1 MPGPFQVRA
10 ARRGSRER
18 AKREDESDSAWRGA
32 PSGPS
37 RHHGLLVRLG
47 TRNIRTHGGHIQSLQ
62 AFNLRQWIDANR
74 AQLRPPVGNKR
85 VFRDGDF
92 IIMVVGG
99 PNARKDFH
107 VDPGEEFFYQLEG
120 DMVLRTVQD
129 GRAVEVPIRAGE
141 VLLIPPKLPHSPQR
155 PANTVGLV
163 IERVRRAGEL
173 DGFQWYCERCGQL
186 LYEEFFEL
194 TDIEKQFPP
203 VFERFF
209 ASAAKRTCARCG
221 AVMERS

>member
-1 MPGPFQVRA
+1 M
-10 ARRGSRER
+10 S
-18 AKREDESDSAWRGA
+18 
-32 PSGPS
+32 
-37 RHHGLLVRLG
+37 
-47 TRNIRTHGGHIQSLQ
+47 TLQ

-74 AQLRPPVGNKR
+74 AQLVPPVANKR

-99 PNARKDFH
+99 PNARKDYH

-120 DMVLRTVQD
+120 DMVLRTIQEGHPVD
-129 GRAVEVPIRAGE
+129 LAVRAGE
-141 VLLIPPKLPHSPQR
+141 VLLIPPHLPHSPQR

-163 IERVRRAGEL
+163 IERVRKAGEL
-173 DGFQWYCERCGQL
+173 DGFQWYCEQCGER

-194 TDIEKQFPP
+194 TDIERQFPP

-209 ASAAKRTCARCG
+209 GNAARRTCRRCG
-221 AVMERS
+221 TVMERT